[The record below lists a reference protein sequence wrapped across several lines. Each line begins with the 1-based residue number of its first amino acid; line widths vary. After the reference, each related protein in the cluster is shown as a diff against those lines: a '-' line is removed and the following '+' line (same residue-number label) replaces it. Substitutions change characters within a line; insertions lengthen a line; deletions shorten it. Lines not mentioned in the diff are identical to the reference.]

1 MAKDGNGELNSILKQ
16 SERRRPRIL
25 LVEDDASV
33 RRSTQLLL
41 QGKGF
46 DVRAHAAAD
55 PILLT
60 GDFSDVACLVVDYRL
75 GEHDAM
81 AVLQVMREHGWHGPA
96 ILVTAFSTAELKRCA
111 QLAGFSEFL
120 EKPLEEWALVR
131 AVARLTGLNPDQPG

>member
-1 MAKDGNGELNSILKQ
+1 MNSIPRQ

-60 GDFSDVACLVVDYRL
+60 GNFGEVACLVVDYSL
-75 GEHDAM
+75 GDQDGF
-81 AVLQVMREHGWHGPA
+81 AVLAAMREHGWQGPA
-96 ILVTAFSTAELKRCA
+96 ILMTAFSTVELKRCA
-111 QLAGFSEFL
+111 RLAGFSEFL
-120 EKPLEEWALVR
+120 EKPMEERTLVT
-131 AVARLTGLNPDQPG
+131 AVARLTGHDTGQTG